1 MVHPVSICS
10 VSFTSYLHFSVAP
23 SPVLLLNATCPSSL
37 RTWEGIMPRTSQQ
50 SSFPGWRLYPC
61 RLPSSWALACFSI
74 LFYLSFASYFSF
86 TRHTIHFVFVTV
98 FLLRFSPLCSSWH
111 PKLCLFRVFVTW
123 QDSPVV
129 WPVLNYLYSSMGLWD
144 VACPG
149 AFQ

>member
-1 MVHPVSICS
+1 
-10 VSFTSYLHFSVAP
+10 
-23 SPVLLLNATCPSSL
+23 
-37 RTWEGIMPRTSQQ
+37 MPRTSQQ

-74 LFYLSFASYFSF
+74 FFICPLLPTSLSPDTPFTLSSSLFFYYASVP
-86 TRHTIHFVFVTV
+86 FV
-98 FLLRFSPLCSSWH
+98 LLGTQAM
-111 PKLCLFRVFVTW
+111 LFRVFVTW